1 MKSKIIKEKC
11 DKFLEDIK
19 TAQFGLAELRE
30 ICPHESTFRGLY
42 YYRVGQSEEVDICLY
57 CRKPMENYF
66 NSHLH
71 FTEVKYSQICTLCK
85 PNGDCNCTMANEIVK
100 QYFQLSN
107 NDR

>member
-1 MKSKIIKEKC
+1 MKSKDIKEKC

-42 YYRVGQSEEVDICLY
+42 SYRVGQSEEVDICLY

-71 FTEVKYSQICTLCK
+71 FTEVQYSTICTACN
-85 PNGDCNCTMANEIVK
+85 PESNCNCSFKNTIVK
-100 QYFQLSN
+100 QWFNLN
-107 NDR
+107 K